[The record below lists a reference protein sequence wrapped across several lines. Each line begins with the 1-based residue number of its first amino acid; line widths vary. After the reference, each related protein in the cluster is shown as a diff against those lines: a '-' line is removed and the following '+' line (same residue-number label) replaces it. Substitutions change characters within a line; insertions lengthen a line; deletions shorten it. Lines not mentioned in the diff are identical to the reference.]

1 MVSRD
6 DRAVGHV
13 QFADGIHP
21 VKRTAATLAVD
32 VSFEKSS
39 SGYDLDSEERAR
51 EIAEQD
57 LGLKKKQVR

>member
-1 MVSRD
+1 MASSNEEPT
-6 DRAVGHV
+6 GHV

-21 VKRTAATLAVD
+21 VKRTATLAAD

-51 EIAEQD
+51 KIAEQD